1 MKNTMQRYDFF
12 LKTQTLG
19 YKKCKKYT
27 IFTLANFFYGS
38 LVNNSFSPLCLLD
51 KNNHSTYST
60 SPLRYS
66 PSGWYILTGWS
77 AG

>member
-12 LKTQTLG
+12 FKTQTLG

-38 LVNNSFSPLCLLD
+38 LEITPS
-51 KNNHSTYST
+51 
-60 SPLRYS
+60 LRYACLIKTI
-66 PSGWYILTGWS
+66 ILHI
-77 AG
+77 ALAL